1 MTPGVDARSELPA
14 LQAILWR
21 ARQGAKLFRTNDF
34 ETPVLARRVIAISS
48 ESQTPN
54 RRETTMK
61 QENRAELEMRE
72 EDKAVEIDGEK
83 LDGVSG
89 AGSRGLGG
97 GRAM

>member
-1 MTPGVDARSELPA
+1 
-14 LQAILWR
+14 
-21 ARQGAKLFRTNDF
+21 
-34 ETPVLARRVIAISS
+34 
-48 ESQTPN
+48 
-54 RRETTMK
+54 MK
-61 QENRAELEMRE
+61 QENRAELETRE